1 MTLLTTTQAA
11 DALGIRPTSV
21 RKLVARKILFAQK
34 YGVAL
39 MFTAAA
45 VDRAKGRRGVGR
57 PATRRATRRLTK

>member
-11 DALGIRPTSV
+11 EQLGIKPDSV
-21 RKLVARKILFAQK
+21 RKLVARKILAAEK
-34 YGVAL
+34 YGTSL